1 MPARSFGVDG
11 CRAGWF
17 CVGLADG
24 RLSGSLHPTLSTF
37 LEGTCAADT
46 ILIDIPI
53 GLKGG
58 ADGPRQCDVLARQL
72 LGPRASSVFSAP
84 IRELLQA
91 GTYLEANALSRQLA
105 DKGLSKQ
112 TWNICAKIREVDRI
126 MQTCDKARESLH
138 EAHPELCFYGLN
150 RGQPMQHSKRRR
162 AGFDE
167 RLALLARHLP
177 DVRRFLDQMLDC
189 HPRSRLAPDDVL
201 DAAACALTASLRGS
215 WRHCPDVR
223 EQDRTGLP
231 MAIVFPDLSYE
242 VQTSQTGRARGPAE
256 ENGQSAD

>member
-37 LEGTCAADT
+37 IEGTHPADT

-53 GLKGG
+53 GLNHG

-84 IRELLQA
+84 IRELLHT
-91 GTYLEANALSRQLA
+91 GTYPEANALSRQLA
-105 DKGLSKQ
+105 GKGLSKQ
-112 TWNICAKIREVDRI
+112 TWNICAKIKEVDWI
-126 MQTCDKARESLH
+126 MQTCDKARQSLH

-150 RGQPMQHSKRRR
+150 RGQPMQHTKRSR

-177 DVRRFLDQMLDC
+177 DVRTFLDQMLDC
-189 HPRSRLAPDDVL
+189 HPRSRLALDDVL
-201 DAAACALTASLRGS
+201 DATACALTAAMQSTWGSLPRQCE
-215 WRHCPDVR
+215 R
-223 EQDRTGLP
+223 DRTGLP
-231 MAIVFPDLSYE
+231 MAIVFPDLSQE
-242 VQTSQTGRARGPAE
+242 VQTV
-256 ENGQSAD
+256 

>member
-1 MPARSFGVDG
+1 MPGRSFGVDG

-37 LEGTCAADT
+37 LEGTCAADN

-53 GLKGG
+53 GLKCG
-58 ADGPRQCDVLARQL
+58 ADGARRCDVLARQL

-138 EAHPELCFYGLN
+138 EAHPELCFCGLN
-150 RGQPMQHSKRRR
+150 RGRPMQHSKRSP
-162 AGFDE
+162 AGHEE

-177 DVRRFLDQMLDC
+177 HVEAFLDHMLKSY
-189 HPRSRLAPDDVL
+189 PRSQLARDDVL
-201 DAAACALTASLRGS
+201 DATVCALTASMQSVWQYLPEPGER
-215 WRHCPDVR
+215 
-223 EQDRTGLP
+223 DRAGLP
-231 MAIVFPDLSYE
+231 MSIVFPDLSHE
-242 VQTSQTGRARGPAE
+242 VQGGTNWPGTRP
-256 ENGQSAD
+256 GQGIRSVG